1 MNEFQNSSVPF
12 CVLQGV
18 ALGPNQIIAPALT
31 NINNVQYIAPTAVD
45 PVTPTALLTLVV
57 QPTPV
62 MQANNITNDES
73 PDNGNAGL
81 IAGVVIGVVVVVAI
95 AIIVI
100 VGMVVFYQIWKKKN
114 DSKFP
119 RTFNSRRILN
129 EERCKCSEGSLVPKP
144 ILSF

>member
-1 MNEFQNSSVPF
+1 MNKFQNSSVPF

-45 PVTPTALLTLVV
+45 LVTPTALLTLVV
-57 QPTPV
+57 RPTPV

-81 IAGVVIGVVVVVAI
+81 IAGLVIGVVVVNL
-95 AIIVI
+95 VI
-100 VGMVVFYQIWKKKN
+100 VNVDFTI
-114 DSKFP
+114 
-119 RTFNSRRILN
+119 
-129 EERCKCSEGSLVPKP
+129 
-144 ILSF
+144 